1 MQTPVIT
8 AATQTIKKDNTDS
21 GNQVAG
27 DSDQYQ
33 NTYKSDNADTTVDGY
48 RYSMSNE
55 PMSSDQ

>member
-1 MQTPVIT
+1 MRTPVIT

-33 NTYKSDNADTTVDGY
+33 NTYKKNQTMQTQQLTGIAI
-48 RYSMSNE
+48 R
-55 PMSSDQ
+55 